1 MINLD
6 TLVED
11 VVAEH
16 PKTVRVFMAH
26 NFPCLV
32 CGEPVWGTIGE
43 NADRYGLT
51 SEQQESLIQ
60 ALNETIGAEASS

>member
-1 MINLD
+1 MIELD
-6 TLVED
+6 DLVED
-11 VVAEH
+11 VVAKH

-43 NADRYGLT
+43 NAVRYGLT
-51 SEQQESLIQ
+51 PQQQNVLIQ
-60 ALNETIGAEASS
+60 ALNEAVDKTGSS